1 MENLCTYIVYFFIY
15 SFLGWVCETIYCS
28 IGGQKFVNRGFLNG
42 PICPIYGF
50 GALFVVL
57 MLREYS
63 DNTIMLFICAMIG
76 TSILEYFSSVG
87 LEKIF
92 HAKWW
97 DYSKKICNING
108 RICLKNSFLFGVMG
122 VLLTKVI
129 HPIITDLVSLIPI
142 KATYCISIILILWII
157 TELTT
162 TINSLNKL
170 GKKLEGLGQVKTEL
184 EKIDVTLEKYDNEEL
199 IKIINELRNN
209 DNNIKIKLEEI
220 SYKISQIKSK
230 NKIQRRLFNAF
241 PNMKHKKHHEQLQHL
256 KELLKDKTK

>member
-1 MENLCTYIVYFFIY
+1 MKNLCTYIMYFFIY
-15 SFLGWVCETIYCS
+15 SFFGWVCETVYCS
-28 IGGQKFVNRGFLNG
+28 VGGRKFVNRGFLNG

-57 MLREYS
+57 VLRSYS
-63 DNTIMLFICAMIG
+63 NNIYILFIYAMIG

-97 DYSKKICNING
+97 DYSCKFFNLHG
-108 RICLKNSFLFGVMG
+108 RICLKNSILFGLMG

-129 HPIITDLVSLIPI
+129 HPRIRDLVSLIPGKVI
-142 KATYCISIILILWII
+142 YYIAIILILWMI
-157 TELTT
+157 TELIT
-162 TINSLNKL
+162 TISSLNKL

-184 EKIDVTLEKYDNEEL
+184 EKIDIRLDKYDSEEL
-199 IKIINELRNN
+199 RRIINELRNN
-209 DNNIKIKLEEI
+209 DNRLKNKLEEI

-230 NKIQRRLFNAF
+230 NKIQKRLFNAF

-256 KELLKDKTK
+256 KELLREKTK